1 MNISRKLLGH
11 INSTVQKLTPT
22 VDDWLTLSI
31 HVILSIQYTSLS
43 SHLNLLVAMQQHLSD
58 CWQSAR
64 LWMVV
69 VQSSQQQ
76 RCCATSNRRQL
87 VIFTA
92 IQCTSAMTKY
102 CTKNI
107 SCYNKKFWDWKVF
120 QKHILTTAET
130 YDTNNTVHQQH
141 LAYFHKITAVSILNT
156 FQHHA
161 HPCLQAHMCQPTGL
175 LQHCRAFD
183 PLPFMTSPMTWMD
196 LSRNQAGSP

>member
-1 MNISRKLLGH
+1 
-11 INSTVQKLTPT
+11 
-22 VDDWLTLSI
+22 
-31 HVILSIQYTSLS
+31 
-43 SHLNLLVAMQQHLSD
+43 MQQHLSD

-92 IQCTSAMTKY
+92 IQCMSAMTKY

-196 LSRNQAGSP
+196 LSRNQAGSSEYVHHFNLLLPTNYHKTTNWTKHLFIYNNEICVPLTDYSCY